1 MNVIQPR
8 MLSVFDFDGT
18 LTRHDSF
25 IPFLRFAFGN
35 RAFSRRIVSMA
46 LPTLRCM
53 GKQMTRDELK
63 ETGNAVNL
71 LMTILICSHSI
82 LVTSG

>member
-35 RAFSRRIVSMA
+35 RAFFATYRQHGSTHV
-46 LPTLRCM
+46 TLY
-53 GKQMTRDELK
+53 
-63 ETGNAVNL
+63 A
-71 LMTILICSHSI
+71 
-82 LVTSG
+82 

>member
-25 IPFLRFAFGN
+25 IPF
-35 RAFSRRIVSMA
+35 
-46 LPTLRCM
+46 
-53 GKQMTRDELK
+53 
-63 ETGNAVNL
+63 
-71 LMTILICSHSI
+71 
-82 LVTSG
+82 